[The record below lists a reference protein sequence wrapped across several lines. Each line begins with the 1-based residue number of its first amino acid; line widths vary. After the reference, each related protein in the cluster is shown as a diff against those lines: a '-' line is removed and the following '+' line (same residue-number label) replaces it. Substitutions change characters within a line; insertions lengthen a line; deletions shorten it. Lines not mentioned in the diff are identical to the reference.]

1 MNRTA
6 FTLSDV
12 HWLMDLL
19 QTIEV
24 GIVVLD
30 AENCVRSWNDFMEN
44 HSGISAGE
52 AQGANLFQLFPD
64 LPQEWLARKLST
76 VRLLN
81 TRSFS
86 VWEQRPYLF
95 RFRNRRP
102 ITGTEP
108 YMFQNV
114 TFFPLTDQSGAV
126 EGVCLLVYDVTDMA
140 SNRRQLEKSNAQL
153 KRLSQT
159 DGLTGLLNRSTWE
172 SFMHTEFERHFR
184 YGSEAALVML
194 DIDHFKVIND
204 TFGHMVGD
212 EVIRQV
218 TSLIKFNLR
227 QPDIAGRYG
236 GEEFALI
243 LPETDQEG
251 AECFAE
257 RIRTVVE
264 QQPLKCL
271 DQTVQVTV
279 SLGIAPW
286 TAVYQEPAQW
296 LDAADQAL
304 YAAKRGG
311 RNRVV
316 VAPPTH

>member
-1 MNRTA
+1 MKRTE

-30 AENCVRSWNDFMEN
+30 GNNRVRAWNDFMEN
-44 HSGISAGE
+44 HSGISASE
-52 AQGANLFQLFPD
+52 AQDADLFHLFPD
-64 LPQEWLARKLST
+64 LPRDWLERKLNT

-108 YMFQNV
+108 YMFQNI
-114 TFFPLTDQSGAV
+114 TFFPLTDQSGSV

-140 SNRRQLEKSNAQL
+140 SSRRQLEKSNDQL
-153 KRLSQT
+153 KHLSQT

-172 SFMHTEFERHFR
+172 AFMLTEFERHFR

-194 DIDHFKVIND
+194 DIDHFKPIND
-204 TFGHMVGD
+204 TYGHLVGD
-212 EVIRQV
+212 EVIRQI
-218 TSLIKFNLR
+218 TRLIRHNLR

-236 GEEFALI
+236 GEEFGII
-243 LPETDQEG
+243 LPETDLEG
-251 AECFAE
+251 AESFTE
-257 RIRTVVE
+257 RIRAVIE
-264 QQPLKCL
+264 QQRLQCL
-271 DQTVQVTV
+271 DQTLQVTV
-279 SLGIAPW
+279 SIGIAPW
-286 TAVYQEPAQW
+286 SSAYQEADQW
-296 LDAADQAL
+296 LNTADQAL
-304 YAAKRGG
+304 YAAKREG

-316 VAPPTH
+316 VASTE